1 LKAVL
6 RILALLFLFAAGAV
20 APVRAEPFATAAP
33 VALLID
39 LSSGM
44 VLLDKA
50 GKQSIE
56 PAAMAKMATIA
67 VVADALQA
75 GETTLDTEYLVSENA
90 WRTGGAPSGSA
101 TMFAALKSRI
111 RVADLLRGAIVQAA
125 NDACLILAEGLA
137 GREQAFVDRM
147 NKLAARL
154 QLGTTKFSNVTGF
167 ADPQQKTSARDL
179 AKVARYLIE
188 KHPEVYAIYSEPE
201 FTWNKIRQLN
211 RNPLLTTV
219 PGADGISTG
228 ASEGGSFGLVAS
240 AIRDGRRLLLVMQ
253 GLDSSKERA
262 EEAQKLMEW
271 GFSSFAEKQLFAEG
285 EIIGEARVFGGS
297 RWSVPVVAAGPVKV
311 PVRTDAPDKLEARIL
326 YDGPIPAPIAA
337 GAPIGRLAIFRDGVP
352 ALEVPLMAKIDIDR
366 GGLTSRAMGALYE
379 MTIGL
384 VRAPVR
390 PQ

>member
-1 LKAVL
+1 MKAVL
-6 RILALLFLFAAGAV
+6 RVLALLLLFAAGAV
-20 APVRAEPFATAAP
+20 APARAAPFATNAP

-50 GKQSIE
+50 GKQPIE

-67 VVADALQA
+67 VVADALKA
-75 GETTLDTEYLVSENA
+75 GETTLDTEYVVSENA

-137 GREQAFVDRM
+137 GSEPAFVERM
-147 NKLAARL
+147 NKLAAKL
-154 QLGTTKFSNVTGF
+154 QLSATRFTNVTGF
-167 ADPQQKTSARDL
+167 ADPQQKTNARDL
-179 AKVARYLIE
+179 AKIARYLIE
-188 KHPEVYAIYSEPE
+188 NHPEVYAIYSETE

-211 RNPLLTTV
+211 RNPLLTLV
-219 PGADGISTG
+219 PGADGLSTG
-228 ASEGGSFGLVAS
+228 ASEAGRFGLAAS
-240 AIRDGRRLLLVMQ
+240 AVRDGRRLLLVMQ
-253 GLDSSKERA
+253 GLESSKERA
-262 EEAQKLMEW
+262 EEAQKVMEW
-271 GFSSFAEKQLFAEG
+271 GFSSFVEKQLFAEG
-285 EIIGEARVFGGS
+285 EVVGEARVFGGS
-297 RWSVPVVAAGPVKV
+297 TWSVPLVAAGPIRV

-326 YDGPIPAPIAA
+326 YDGPVPAPIPA
-337 GAPIGRLAIFRDGVP
+337 GARIGRLAISRDGVP
-352 ALEVPLMAKIDIDR
+352 ALDVPLMAKQDVAK